1 MTQLGYMT
9 SKLLDRINLKNV
21 DIQMTNFSLYFRIFI
36 FPSSFNVG

>member
-21 DIQMTNFSLYFRIFI
+21 DIQMTNFSLYISEFSF
-36 FPSSFNVG
+36 FPPHLT